1 MKKILREP
9 LLHFLLIGVLLF
21 AVYGAVNTEQNENE
35 ILIDDNLISELAAKW
50 ELKRNRQPSL
60 QELKGLIEQYVEQEV
75 LYQEALAMNLD
86 HNDEIVKRRLA
97 QKMEFISDG
106 LAESLQPSEEM
117 LINYYEVNKENYKKP
132 SVYTLQ
138 QVYFSNDNRT
148 NALDDAKS
156 ALITK
161 NPEAL
166 GDHTSLALEYTNT
179 DAIKIARDL
188 GSIFTTALETLPM
201 GEWTGPII
209 SGLGIHIVYI
219 SERKPAGYFTF
230 NEVAEKVNV
239 DYNYKA
245 SNDFKKE
252 LITSLLKNYAIIV
265 KLDDEELKREL
276 NEKF

>member
-1 MKKILREP
+1 MKKILKEP
-9 LLHFLLIGVLLF
+9 LVHFLLIGAFLF
-21 AVYGAVNTEQNENE
+21 LVYGLVNTEQKGNE
-35 ILIDDNLISELAAKW
+35 ILIDDNIISELAAKW

-60 QELKGLIEQYVEQEV
+60 EELKGLVEKYVEQEV
-75 LYQEALAMNLD
+75 LYQEALAMNLG

-106 LAESLQPSEEM
+106 FAESLQPNEEM
-117 LINYYEVNKENYKKP
+117 LIDYYEENKESYKKP

-138 QVYFSNDNRT
+138 QAYFSTDNRT
-148 NALDDAKS
+148 NALEDAKN

-166 GDHTSLALEYTNT
+166 GDHTSLPLKYTKT
-179 DAIKIARDL
+179 DAINISRDL
-188 GSIFTTALETLPM
+188 GSEFSTALESLPT
-201 GEWTGPII
+201 GEWSGPIV
-209 SGLGIHIVYI
+209 SGLGIHLVYI

-252 LITSLLKNYAIIV
+252 LIISLLKNYTINI